1 MTQESQQPTESMN
14 FHLCTESPCPLQDK
28 ECADILNNAM
38 STNYTQQ
45 PIDKQTWWMSEF
57 EKKYRHAKNIDATE
71 HCDSSC
77 DIRHEYF
84 YHSLSIDKFKSFI
97 SHVAEESKRIGA
109 EEERRR
115 ILDEVREYCKQTCES
130 YKQTGLFCSEDED
143 LQGILDILSNR
154 TKP

>member
-1 MTQESQQPTESMN
+1 MTQPT
-14 FHLCTESPCPLQDK
+14 
-28 ECADILNNAM
+28 
-38 STNYTQQ
+38 
-45 PIDKQTWWMSEF
+45 DKQKWWWEKRFYNQFKRYILHGLSPVGEF
-57 EKKYRHAKNIDATE
+57 E
-71 HCDSSC
+71 DSY
-77 DIRHEYF
+77 DF
-84 YHSLSIDKFKSFI
+84 NKLKSFI
-97 SHVAEESKRIGA
+97 SHVAKESKRIGA